1 MAPSVARV
9 SVPTRAL
16 SYQAAVLLWRVR
28 RPARAIRAILAL
40 PWVGYAIRR
49 GQFRTEGFQEAQV
62 DIEADGHDAVLDVG
76 NGGLRRSRHLAKL
89 LLADLPRRTP
99 RLQHGP
105 GLAQA
110 SDGVCG
116 QGIHSL
122 SIAQRRYL
130 VNIADELFCDIIA
143 PEP

>member
-16 SYQAAVLLWRVR
+16 SYQTAALLWRVR
-28 RPARAIRAILAL
+28 RPARAMRAILAL
-40 PWVGYAIRR
+40 PLVSQTIRR
-49 GQFRTEGFQEAQV
+49 RQFGAEGLQEAQV

-76 NGGLRRSRHLAKL
+76 NGGLRGARHLAKL
-89 LLADLPRRTP
+89 LLADLPRRAP

-105 GLAQA
+105 GLAEA

-116 QGIHSL
+116 QGIHGRL
-122 SIAQRRYL
+122 IAQGRL
-130 VNIADELFCDIIA
+130 FANIA
-143 PEP
+143 

>member
-16 SYQAAVLLWRVR
+16 SYQTAVLLWRVR
-28 RPARAIRAILAL
+28 RPARAMRAISGL
-40 PWVGYAIRR
+40 PRVGYAIRR
-49 GQFRTEGFQEAQV
+49 GQFRAEGLEEAQV
-62 DIEADGHDAVLDVG
+62 DVEAGRYDAVLDVG
-76 NGGLRRSRHLAKL
+76 NGRLRRTRHLAKL
-89 LLADLPRRTP
+89 LLAHLPRRAP

-110 SDGVCG
+110 SDGVWRQTRHAELIACG
-116 QGIHSL
+116 
-122 SIAQRRYL
+122 RYFD
-130 VNIADELFCDIIA
+130 NIADELFCDIIA